1 MKEKLI
7 LFTFL
12 TIFSLITTP
21 IIKNN
26 SLIIPTNNGLITY
39 QVQKGDSLW
48 DIALRYDSNDIEN
61 FLFEAKKLFP
71 KLSLVTIENSS
82 HWIHYENHKK
92 FLLETLNYLR
102 T

>member
-26 SLIIPTNNGLITY
+26 SLNIPTNNGLITY

-48 DIALRYDSNDIEN
+48 EIALRYDSNDIEN
-61 FLFEAKKLFP
+61 FLFEAKKLNN
-71 KLSLVTIENSS
+71 LDNSA
-82 HWIHYENHKK
+82 IFEDQI
-92 FLLETLNYLR
+92 LIIP
-102 T
+102 

>member
-7 LFTFL
+7 LLTFL

-26 SLIIPTNNGLITY
+26 SLIIPTNNRLITY

-48 DIALRYDSNDIEN
+48 DIALKYDSNDIEN
-61 FLFEAKKLFP
+61 FLFEAKKLNN
-71 KLSLVTIENSS
+71 LDNSA
-82 HWIHYENHKK
+82 IFEDQI
-92 FLLETLNYLR
+92 LIIP
-102 T
+102 

>member
-26 SLIIPTNNGLITY
+26 SLIIPINNGLITY

-48 DIALRYDSNDIEN
+48 DIALMYDSNDIEN
-61 FLFEAKKLFP
+61 FLFEAKKLNN
-71 KLSLVTIENSS
+71 LQNSA
-82 HWIHYENHKK
+82 IYEDQI
-92 FLLETLNYLR
+92 LIIP
-102 T
+102 

>member
-26 SLIIPTNNGLITY
+26 SLITPTNNGLITY

-48 DIALRYDSNDIEN
+48 DIALKYDSNNIEN
-61 FLFEAKKLFP
+61 FLFSVKKINNLQ
-71 KLSLVTIENSS
+71 NSD
-82 HWIHYENHKK
+82 I
-92 FLLETLNYLR
+92 FVDQILIIP
-102 T
+102 

>member
-12 TIFSLITTP
+12 TIFSIITTP

-48 DIALRYDSNDIEN
+48 DIALKYDSNDIEN
-61 FLFEAKKLFP
+61 FLFEAKKLNN
-71 KLSLVTIENSS
+71 LQNSA
-82 HWIHYENHKK
+82 IFEDQI
-92 FLLETLNYLR
+92 LIIP
-102 T
+102 

>member
-26 SLIIPTNNGLITY
+26 SLIIPTNNELMTY

-48 DIALRYDSNDIEN
+48 DIGLKYDSNDIEN
-61 FLFEAKKLFP
+61 FLFEAKKLNN
-71 KLSLVTIENSS
+71 LDNSTIFEDQ
-82 HWIHYENHKK
+82 I
-92 FLLETLNYLR
+92 LIIP
-102 T
+102 

>member
-21 IIKNN
+21 IIKNH

-48 DIALRYDSNDIEN
+48 DIALKYDSNDIEN
-61 FLFEAKKLFP
+61 FLFEAKKLNN
-71 KLSLVTIENSS
+71 LDNSA
-82 HWIHYENHKK
+82 IFEDQI
-92 FLLETLNYLR
+92 LIIP
-102 T
+102 

>member
-26 SLIIPTNNGLITY
+26 SLIIPTNNGLIIY

-48 DIALRYDSNDIEN
+48 DIALKYDSNDIDN
-61 FLFEAKKLFP
+61 FLLEAKKLNN
-71 KLSLVTIENSS
+71 LQNSA
-82 HWIHYENHKK
+82 IYEDQI
-92 FLLETLNYLR
+92 LIIP
-102 T
+102 

>member
-12 TIFSLITTP
+12 TMFSLITTP

-48 DIALRYDSNDIEN
+48 DIALMYDSNDIEN
-61 FLFEAKKLFP
+61 FLFEAKKLNN
-71 KLSLVTIENSS
+71 LQNSA
-82 HWIHYENHKK
+82 IYEDQI
-92 FLLETLNYLR
+92 LIIP
-102 T
+102 

>member
-7 LFTFL
+7 LFSFL

-26 SLIIPTNNGLITY
+26 SLTIPTNNGLMTY

-48 DIALRYDSNDIEN
+48 DIGLKYDSNDIEN
-61 FLFEAKKLFP
+61 FLFKAKKLNN
-71 KLSLVTIENSS
+71 LQNSA
-82 HWIHYENHKK
+82 IYENQI
-92 FLLETLNYLR
+92 LIIP
-102 T
+102 

>member
-26 SLIIPTNNGLITY
+26 SLTIPTNNGLMTY

-48 DIALRYDSNDIEN
+48 DIALKYDSNDIEN
-61 FLFEAKKLFP
+61 FLFEAKKLNN
-71 KLSLVTIENSS
+71 LDNSTIFEDQ
-82 HWIHYENHKK
+82 I
-92 FLLETLNYLR
+92 LIIP
-102 T
+102 

>member
-26 SLIIPTNNGLITY
+26 SLTFPTNNVLMTY

-48 DIALRYDSNDIEN
+48 DIGLKYDSNDIEN
-61 FLFEAKKLFP
+61 FLFEAKKLNN
-71 KLSLVTIENSS
+71 LDNSTIFEDQ
-82 HWIHYENHKK
+82 I
-92 FLLETLNYLR
+92 LIIP
-102 T
+102 

>member
-26 SLIIPTNNGLITY
+26 SLNIPTNNGLITY

-48 DIALRYDSNDIEN
+48 DIALKYESNDIES
-61 FLFEAKKLFP
+61 FLFETRKINKLQ
-71 KLSLVTIENSS
+71 NSA
-82 HWIHYENHKK
+82 IFEDQI
-92 FLLETLNYLR
+92 LIIP
-102 T
+102 

>member
-21 IIKNN
+21 IIRNN
-26 SLIIPTNNGLITY
+26 SLIIPANNGLITY

-48 DIALRYDSNDIEN
+48 DIALKYDSNDIEN
-61 FLFEAKKLFP
+61 FLFEAKKLNN
-71 KLSLVTIENSS
+71 LDNSA
-82 HWIHYENHKK
+82 IFEDQI
-92 FLLETLNYLR
+92 LIIP
-102 T
+102 

>member
-26 SLIIPTNNGLITY
+26 SLIIPTNNGLMTY
-39 QVQKGDSLW
+39 HVQKGDSLW
-48 DIALRYDSNDIEN
+48 DIGLKYDSNDIEN
-61 FLFEAKKLFP
+61 FLFEAKKLNN
-71 KLSLVTIENSS
+71 LDNSTIFEDQ
-82 HWIHYENHKK
+82 I
-92 FLLETLNYLR
+92 LIIP
-102 T
+102 

>member
-26 SLIIPTNNGLITY
+26 SLITPTNNGLITY

-48 DIALRYDSNDIEN
+48 DIALKYDSNNIEN
-61 FLFEAKKLFP
+61 FLFSVKKINNLQ
-71 KLSLVTIENSS
+71 NSA
-82 HWIHYENHKK
+82 I
-92 FLLETLNYLR
+92 FVDQILIIP
-102 T
+102 

>member
-1 MKEKLI
+1 MCSNIKSVIGGFYYIFMKEKLI

-48 DIALRYDSNDIEN
+48 DIALKYDSNDIEN
-61 FLFEAKKLFP
+61 FLFEAKKLNN
-71 KLSLVTIENSS
+71 LNNSTI
-82 HWIHYENHKK
+82 
-92 FLLETLNYLR
+92 
-102 T
+102 

>member
-1 MKEKLI
+1 MKEKMI

-26 SLIIPTNNGLITY
+26 SLNIPTNNGLITY

-48 DIALRYDSNDIEN
+48 DIALKYDSNDIEN
-61 FLFEAKKLFP
+61 FLFDAKKLNN
-71 KLSLVTIENSS
+71 LDNSTIFEDQ
-82 HWIHYENHKK
+82 I
-92 FLLETLNYLR
+92 LIIP
-102 T
+102 

>member
-21 IIKNN
+21 IIKKN
-26 SLIIPTNNGLITY
+26 SLTFPTNNVLITY

-48 DIALRYDSNDIEN
+48 DIGLKYDSNNIEN
-61 FLFEAKKLFP
+61 FLFEAKKLNN
-71 KLSLVTIENSS
+71 LDNSTIFEDQ
-82 HWIHYENHKK
+82 I
-92 FLLETLNYLR
+92 LIIP
-102 T
+102 

>member
-21 IIKNN
+21 LIKSN
-26 SLIIPTNNGLITY
+26 SLNIPTNNGLITY

-48 DIALRYDSNDIEN
+48 DIALKYDSNDIEN
-61 FLFEAKKLFP
+61 FLFEAKKLNN
-71 KLSLVTIENSS
+71 LQNSA
-82 HWIHYENHKK
+82 I
-92 FLLETLNYLR
+92 FVDQILIIP
-102 T
+102 

>member
-12 TIFSLITTP
+12 TIFSLISTP

-26 SLIIPTNNGLITY
+26 SLIIPANNGLITY

-48 DIALRYDSNDIEN
+48 DIALKYDSNDIEN
-61 FLFEAKKLFP
+61 FLFEAKKLNN
-71 KLSLVTIENSS
+71 LDNSTIFVDQ
-82 HWIHYENHKK
+82 I
-92 FLLETLNYLR
+92 LIIP
-102 T
+102 

>member
-1 MKEKLI
+1 MKEKLL

-26 SLIIPTNNGLITY
+26 SIIIPANNGLITY

-48 DIALRYDSNDIEN
+48 DIALKYDSNDIEN
-61 FLFEAKKLFP
+61 FLFEAKQLNN
-71 KLSLVTIENSS
+71 LQNSA
-82 HWIHYENHKK
+82 IFEDQI
-92 FLLETLNYLR
+92 LIIP
-102 T
+102 

>member
-12 TIFSLITTP
+12 AIFSLITTP

-26 SLIIPTNNGLITY
+26 SLNIPTNNGLITY

-48 DIALRYDSNDIEN
+48 DIALKYDSKDIEN
-61 FLFEAKKLFP
+61 FLFEAKKLNN
-71 KLSLVTIENSS
+71 LDNSTIFVDQ
-82 HWIHYENHKK
+82 I
-92 FLLETLNYLR
+92 LIIP
-102 T
+102 

>member
-1 MKEKLI
+1 MIEKLI

-26 SLIIPTNNGLITY
+26 SLIIPANNGLITY

-48 DIALRYDSNDIEN
+48 DIALMYESKDIEN
-61 FLFEAKKLFP
+61 FLFEAKKLNN
-71 KLSLVTIENSS
+71 LENSE
-82 HWIHYENHKK
+82 IFEDQI
-92 FLLETLNYLR
+92 LIIP
-102 T
+102 

>member
-48 DIALRYDSNDIEN
+48 DIALKYDSNDIEN
-61 FLFEAKKLFP
+61 FLIEAKKINNLQN
-71 KLSLVTIENSS
+71 STIFEDQ
-82 HWIHYENHKK
+82 I
-92 FLLETLNYLR
+92 LIIP
-102 T
+102 

>member
-26 SLIIPTNNGLITY
+26 SLTIPANNGLITY

-48 DIALRYDSNDIEN
+48 DIALKYDSNDIEN
-61 FLFEAKKLFP
+61 FLFEAKKLNN
-71 KLSLVTIENSS
+71 LQNSA
-82 HWIHYENHKK
+82 IYEDQI
-92 FLLETLNYLR
+92 LIIP
-102 T
+102 

>member
-7 LFTFL
+7 LLTFL

-48 DIALRYDSNDIEN
+48 DIALKYDSNDIEN
-61 FLFEAKKLFP
+61 FLFEAKKLNN
-71 KLSLVTIENSS
+71 LDNSA
-82 HWIHYENHKK
+82 IFEDQI
-92 FLLETLNYLR
+92 LIIP
-102 T
+102 

>member
-26 SLIIPTNNGLITY
+26 SLITPTNNELITY

-48 DIALRYDSNDIEN
+48 DIALMYDSNDIEN
-61 FLFEAKKLFP
+61 FLFEAKKLNN
-71 KLSLVTIENSS
+71 LDNSA
-82 HWIHYENHKK
+82 IFEDQI
-92 FLLETLNYLR
+92 LIIP
-102 T
+102 

>member
-7 LFTFL
+7 LLTFL

-48 DIALRYDSNDIEN
+48 DIALKYDSNDIEN
-61 FLFEAKKLFP
+61 FLFEAKKLNN
-71 KLSLVTIENSS
+71 LENSA
-82 HWIHYENHKK
+82 IFEDQI
-92 FLLETLNYLR
+92 LIIP
-102 T
+102 

>member
-21 IIKNN
+21 ILKNK
-26 SLIIPTNNGLITY
+26 SLIIPTNTGLITY

-48 DIALRYDSNDIEN
+48 DIALMYESKDIEN
-61 FLFEAKKLFP
+61 FLFEAKKLNN
-71 KLSLVTIENSS
+71 LENSE
-82 HWIHYENHKK
+82 IFEDQI
-92 FLLETLNYLR
+92 LIIT
-102 T
+102 

>member
-26 SLIIPTNNGLITY
+26 SMTFPTNNELITY

-48 DIALRYDSNDIEN
+48 DIGLKYDSNDIEN
-61 FLFEAKKLFP
+61 FLFEAKKLNN
-71 KLSLVTIENSS
+71 LDNSTIFEDQ
-82 HWIHYENHKK
+82 I
-92 FLLETLNYLR
+92 LIIP
-102 T
+102 